1 MAAAW
6 PRHAATYDAAMDA
19 DELFA
24 RSQQLRAAIDAATA
38 VDDFDKVARLR
49 SELDDVRSSAAQAAF
64 DVPASFDEL
73 LLLRHELRKLVQSNK
88 AAQSDYLGTGSPE
101 RQRFNWPQLSS
112 RPFYEDDYERLV
124 GRIRELE
131 AGLVAADAM
140 GDIPILDTGNEAK
153 WW

>member
-1 MAAAW
+1 MQ
-6 PRHAATYDAAMDA
+6 RMDA

-24 RSQQLRAAIDAATA
+24 RSQQLRAAIDAARA
-38 VDDFDKVARLR
+38 AEDLDEVARLGD
-49 SELDDVRSSAAQAAF
+49 ELEAVRASAAQAAF
-64 DVPASFDEL
+64 DVPAALDEL

-88 AAQSDYLGTGSPE
+88 AARSDYLGTGSPE
-101 RQRFNWPQLSS
+101 RQRFNWPQLSN

-140 GDIPILDTGNEAK
+140 GDIPILDTGNETK